1 MPGRRRQRALS
12 LLPARTRWR
21 AVAPRSA
28 ARRRRAA
35 GSRIPLRSPRMA
47 FLDQLREVTE
57 RVRRGALP
65 SRDELLALK
74 RENRRHALAA
84 EARDAETCDS
94 LPTWI
99 NTTNS
104 TVCNLSC
111 GFCPQAYGKGVDWR
125 MEEPIYRKVLEE
137 LYPAA
142 EIVQLSAFGE
152 PMMTPRLAEKFD
164 DMERFGVKLEMVTNA
179 TLMKGDALLQRM
191 ASIMGL
197 LTVSIDGATKR
208 TYDSLRVGADFD
220 EVLGNLRAYN
230 RARHA
235 LPKEQRAPLHLNTI
249 LMKRTLPELVAF
261 LRLAK
266 ELDAEHVTV
275 MHLVR
280 MVAEESVKDEMLD
293 ASTDWKRR
301 TNDVL
306 AEAAAVARQLGLSV
320 NLPPPFALTAAGSGD
335 VATGKSPAAPPMRC
349 WFLWQRMYVG
359 PFGEIVPCCLA
370 GIHKNGNV
378 KGSDYFT
385 EWNNALYREM
395 RRRVHSD
402 DPYGACKTC
411 YLVNRSTDGG
421 DFDKVDTDART

>member
-1 MPGRRRQRALS
+1 
-12 LLPARTRWR
+12 
-21 AVAPRSA
+21 
-28 ARRRRAA
+28 
-35 GSRIPLRSPRMA
+35 MA
-47 FLDQLREVTE
+47 FLDQLREVTAAI
-57 RVRRGALP
+57 RRGSIPA
-65 SRDELLALK
+65 RDELLALK
-74 RENRRHALAA
+74 RENRRRALEA
-84 EARDAETCDS
+84 EACDAAACDS

-125 MEEPIYRKVLEE
+125 MEEPIYRKILEE

-164 DMERFGVKLEMVTNA
+164 DMERFAVKLEMVTNA
-179 TLMKGDALLQRM
+179 TLMKGDALLERM

-197 LTVSIDGATKR
+197 LTVSMDGATKR

-220 EVLGNLRAYN
+220 EVVANVRAYN
-230 RARHA
+230 RARSA
-235 LPKEQRAPLHLNTI
+235 LPKDRRAPLHFNTI
-249 LMKRTLPELVAF
+249 LMKRTLPELPGF

-266 ELDAEHVTV
+266 ELEAEHVTV

-280 MVAEESVKDEMLD
+280 MVPEESVKDEMLD
-293 ASTDWKRR
+293 SSPDWKRR
-301 TNDVL
+301 TNDAL
-306 AEAAAVARQLGLSV
+306 AEAASVAKELSLSV
-320 NLPPPFALTAAGSGD
+320 NLPPPFALAALKSDAAPGAGAMAP
-335 VATGKSPAAPPMRC
+335 VAPPAAPVRC

-359 PFGEIVPCCLA
+359 PYGEIVPCCLA

-421 DFDKVDTDART
+421 DFDKVDADAPG